1 MPHLGPMELVIILLI
16 VIIIF
21 GAGKLPEIGGALGKG
36 IKEFRKATKEIEEA
50 KKDLETAAAEPE
62 KKDETAKKD

>member
-50 KKDLETAAAEPE
+50 KKDLETAATEPE